1 MFTLSA
7 CLSCI
12 TWETSKWIFF
22 TFTNTFAN
30 TNTNI
35 RTNLCGSGGCL
46 HCLSVIAA
54 SHVNSKQLYF
64 DVNQVKIGENML
76 SFYAQSKGEIIITG
90 RDFKYQSHGHKCT
103 GTWKIQQ
110 TCKDWF
116 GYQLNYSIN
125 QLASLIVLCSIFKP
139 NKKILRSSFV

>member
-1 MFTLSA
+1 MFSFLVLSSMFNDRHNVLFVHCLLVKRVWELGMFTLSV

-12 TWETSKWIFF
+12 TWETPKWISYI
-22 TFTNTFAN
+22 FTNTFAN

-110 TCKDWF
+110 MWKD
-116 GYQLNYSIN
+116 
-125 QLASLIVLCSIFKP
+125 
-139 NKKILRSSFV
+139 